1 MTATPSVMKS
11 PGGDTIRQAG
21 YSFWSGHGD
30 GRSPWGIAIARMQV
44 SALLAASGNGVM
56 ELDLTDLAQF
66 HVSY

>member
-21 YSFWSGHGD
+21 YSSWSGHGD
-30 GRSPWGIAIARMQV
+30 GRSPWGIAIARKQV
-44 SALLAASGNGVM
+44 SVLLAASVNGVM
-56 ELDLTDLAQF
+56 ELGLTDLAQF